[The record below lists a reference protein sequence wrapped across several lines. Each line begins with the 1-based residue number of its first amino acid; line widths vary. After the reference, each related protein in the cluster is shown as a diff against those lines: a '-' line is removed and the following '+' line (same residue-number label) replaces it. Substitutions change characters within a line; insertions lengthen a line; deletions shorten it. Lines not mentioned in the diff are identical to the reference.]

1 MPLQWTKSQHRKFKK
16 TMRAKAAARALA
28 KSTNGKE
35 LVIYDSTK
43 APAIPSHILD
53 FTAGQIFQIID
64 EQARRAR
71 VPAADFAERMG
82 EILLSGKSG

>member
-1 MPLQWTKSQHRKFKK
+1 L
-16 TMRAKAAARALA
+16 
-28 KSTNGKE
+28 
-35 LVIYDSTK
+35 
-43 APAIPSHILD
+43 HILD

-71 VPAADFAERMG
+71 VPAADFAEWMG